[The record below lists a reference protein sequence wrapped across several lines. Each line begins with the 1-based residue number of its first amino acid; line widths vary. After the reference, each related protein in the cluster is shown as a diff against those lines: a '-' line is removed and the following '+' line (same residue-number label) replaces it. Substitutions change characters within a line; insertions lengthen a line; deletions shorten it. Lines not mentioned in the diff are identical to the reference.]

1 MTPGAMAM
9 PEKSVSLLHCDV
21 ADSGLLK
28 IDRIGSGI
36 GIIIYDNARH
46 IGAGL
51 HVLAAHSGGLKPK
64 NNYMFANT
72 AIPQALAEIGQK
84 GGKAPFSVAI
94 AGGAT
99 VMGCPTEQNS
109 KKNIVVAAKEALKQ
123 AGLPV
128 TLEQTGGN
136 KTRCMALDVD
146 AGKIKIT

>member
-1 MTPGAMAM
+1 MS
-9 PEKSVSLLHCDV
+9 EKNVSLVHCGV
-21 ADSGLLK
+21 SDSGLLK

-64 NNYMFANT
+64 NNYMYANT
-72 AIPQALAEIGQK
+72 AIPQALTEIGQK

-94 AGGAT
+94 AGGAAM
-99 VMGCPTEQNS
+99 MGGPAEQNPRN
-109 KKNIVVAAKEALKQ
+109 NIVVATKEALKQ
-123 AGLPV
+123 AGLSV

-136 KTRCMALDVD
+136 RTRCMTLDVD